1 MEHTTGV
8 IDPRDR
14 QESSPEV
21 SATEVQ
27 RTLSEIFQSVPFHA
41 SKQSRELLRYI
52 VDQTLA
58 GHAEM
63 LKERIIGANVFG
75 RRPDYDTNDD
85 PIVRARAAEVRKRLA
100 QYYQT
105 ARGEGVV
112 RIDVPSGSYRATFE
126 WLDEK
131 PALSTSTTQPGSQS
145 SQPSVEALSP
155 RIEFPVAVSRH
166 PPSSHKLPGWGWL
179 ILVAASVVALAW
191 AAQHYFTFPEERV
204 FNQFWSPV
212 LDNSSTVLIYVGSN
226 AVYQLSSSYVDAY
239 HRQHPMS
246 QAEQMGL
253 ESFIPFPPG
262 TKLNAEDLQAEKD
275 TFVTIGDVAAT
286 TKIVSLLV
294 RRNRQFD
301 VRYGNDLVFGDLR
314 ESPTVLIGA
323 HNNLWTIA
331 MTDNL
336 RFVFDSQQS
345 IQDRS
350 DPKRHWS
357 ANRGFT
363 EDYAI
368 VSRIL
373 NSKTGTTVVT
383 AAGIGHAGT
392 RAAAEFIT
400 NPHAIAALVKS
411 LPKGWEKRNVQFVLH
426 TTVINQLPSAS
437 DIVAT
442 YCW

>member
-1 MEHTTGV
+1 MEHT
-8 IDPRDR
+8 IDVVDPHDR
-14 QESSPEV
+14 ADGAQEI
-21 SATEVQ
+21 SAAEIQ
-27 RTLSEIFQSVPFHA
+27 KTLLELFQSTPFHA
-41 SKQSRELLRYI
+41 SKQSQEFLKYI

-58 GHAEM
+58 GHFEM

-105 ARGEGVV
+105 ARGEGAV
-112 RIDVPSGSYRATFE
+112 RIDIPPGSYKATFE
-126 WLDEK
+126 RLDEK
-131 PALSTSTTQPGSQS
+131 PALSTSTVQPGSQS
-145 SQPSVEALSP
+145 RQPSVKALSP
-155 RIEFPVAVSRH
+155 RIELPVAMSGH
-166 PPSSHKLPGWGWL
+166 PASSGKFRGWGWL
-179 ILVAASVVALAW
+179 ILVAASVLVLAW
-191 AAQHYFTFPEERV
+191 AGQRFFASYDERII
-204 FNQFWSPV
+204 NQFWSPV
-212 LDNSSTVLIYVGSN
+212 LDNSSPVLIYVGTN
-226 AVYQLSSSYVDAY
+226 AVYELSPSYTDAY
-239 HRQHPMS
+239 YQQHPMN
-246 QAEQMGL
+246 QAEEMGL
-253 ESFIPFPPG
+253 ESYVPLSPG
-262 TKLNAEDLQAEKD
+262 AKLNAEDLFAAKD

-294 RRNRQFD
+294 RRNKQFD
-301 VRYGNDLVFGDLR
+301 VRYGNDVVYGDLR
-314 ESPTVLIGA
+314 QSPTVLIGA

-336 RFVFDSQQS
+336 RFVFDSHHA

-350 DPKRHWS
+350 DRQKHWS
-357 ANRGFT
+357 ANAGFT

-373 NSKTGTTVVT
+373 NSKTGGTIIT

-400 NPHAIAALVKS
+400 NPRAIATLVKS
-411 LPKGWEKRNVQFVLH
+411 LPKGWEKKNIQIVLH
-426 TTVINQLPSAS
+426 TTVINQLPSAP

-442 YCW
+442 FCW